1 MNIGIA
7 ASVTLILCF
16 IKDYIKLIFD
26 REFVF
31 FNSILGLGILI
42 MFFVI
47 LKVDLCDKVK
57 NKENLRMWIDL
68 CTAVSVILFGV
79 ENAILEFAKNTEE
92 KIEVG
97 IMLGTLSV
105 LCVGL
110 FVWTFFK
117 KKNRNYNVD

>member
-1 MNIGIA
+1 MTWIRVIRIRRLLGY
-7 ASVTLILCF
+7 
-16 IKDYIKLIFD
+16 DY
-26 REFVF
+26 
-31 FNSILGLGILI
+31 
-42 MFFVI
+42 
-47 LKVDLCDKVK
+47 VK
-57 NKENLRMWIDL
+57 NLEDL

-97 IMLGTLSV
+97 IMLGMLSV

-110 FVWTFFK
+110 FAWTFFK